1 VSVAIILSIYNKPVE
16 MVQKTVEALL
26 GSEGLEDAYLIVVDD
41 GSDDEYK
48 DQYEKE
54 IWPML
59 DIDGEWLFTNTIA
72 ERPETYHIGGH
83 NNPAY
88 SHNIAFESAVK
99 SGAETTILISSD
111 LIVESTAIQR
121 ALAYPNSIPVLG
133 KTVDSGRG
141 TVFCSS
147 TKIWPMCWF
156 VKAATEDMAAVK
168 FDEEYL
174 KGMAFEDNDFMG
186 RLFLRTKQMVID
198 DEIECIHQ
206 HHPPTAYSDGM
217 RGFKISEKYTQM
229 KWGGIPFR
237 PNDVSLNWIAKSK
250 KGKIDMLNPEALY
263 LSQ

>member
-1 VSVAIILSIYNKPVE
+1 
-16 MVQKTVEALL
+16 
-26 GSEGLEDAYLIVVDD
+26 
-41 GSDDEYK
+41 
-48 DQYEKE
+48 
-54 IWPML
+54 ML

-72 ERPETYHIGGH
+72 ERPETYHINGH

-88 SHNIAFESAVK
+88 CTNLALESAVK
-99 SGAETTILISSD
+99 SGAETTILLSSD
-111 LIVESTAIQR
+111 VLLESIAVKK
-121 ALAYPNSIPVLG
+121 ALHEYPENITVIG
-133 KTVDSGRG
+133 KTVDSLKG

-147 TKIWPMCWF
+147 TKVWPMCWF
-156 VKAATEDMAAVK
+156 VKAPTAAMAAVRL
-168 FDEEYL
+168 DEEYL

-186 RLFLRTKQMVID
+186 RLFLHTKQMVID

-206 HHPPTAYSDGM
+206 YHSPVAYSDGL